1 MNLRLHIPGKIWWI
15 NNFLDYST
23 YKTIHDS
30 IIKDRNKIKL
40 HSTEND
46 WHKFLYE
53 NIQPPLKSDIMLNK
67 PLTYKPFQKLL
78 TLVKHN
84 PFFKP
89 DDVKKNNFVIHYMK
103 KGAGINW
110 HDDNNW
116 KYGITY
122 YVNKRWNRQWGGE
135 LMFSHEEG
143 SGYIPIIGNSLLI
156 VRSPIQHKVVPVV
169 TDVMPRISVQI
180 FMR

>member
-1 MNLRLHIPGKIWWI
+1 MNLRLHIPGKVWWI
-15 NNFLDYST
+15 DNFLDYST
-23 YKTIHDS
+23 YKNIHNS

-40 HSTEND
+40 HSIEKD
-46 WHKFLYE
+46 WPKFLYE

-67 PLTYKPFQKLL
+67 PLTYRPFQKLL
-78 TLVKHN
+78 TLIKHN
-84 PFFKP
+84 PFFKL
-89 DDVKKNNFVIHYMK
+89 DDVEKNVFLIHYMK

-110 HDDNNW
+110 HDDSNW

-122 YVNKRWNRQWGGE
+122 YVNKRWSKQWGGE
-135 LMFSHEEG
+135 LLFSHIKG

-156 VRSPIQHKVVPVV
+156 IKSPIPHKVVPVI

-180 FMR
+180 FMK